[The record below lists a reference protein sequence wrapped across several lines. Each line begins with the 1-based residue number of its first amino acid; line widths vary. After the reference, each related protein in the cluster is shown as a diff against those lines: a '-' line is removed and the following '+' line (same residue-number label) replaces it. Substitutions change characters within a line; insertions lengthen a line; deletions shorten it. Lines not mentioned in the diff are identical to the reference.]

1 MVPAIII
8 GVLVLGLVGLSV
20 MLQGRHGHQPDGE
33 FITVDGIQLHYS
45 ITGPESAPVVLVL
58 HGASSHFA
66 ETRLALEDDLTDF
79 RAIWLD
85 RPGLGWSE
93 RPDGYWTPERE
104 AALIAGFIGELD
116 ISSAYLI
123 GQSWGAAISLRALMD
138 HPETFKGAVLVAPA
152 LRAWVG
158 ESAYYNALSN
168 WPVVGPVF
176 TRLIVP
182 IVGPSQLPGGV
193 ASSFHPEPVPERYI
207 EDTKLARVLDAG
219 PWRANAADMADVNL
233 HLAAQE
239 ERYHEVSQPV
249 ILLAG
254 PDDTVVFTHRHA
266 EPVAQTVQNGEL
278 RLIEGAGHNL
288 HHWHGDAVRQALSDV
303 LARAESDVQN

>member
-1 MVPAIII
+1 MMATIFIV
-8 GVLVLGLVGLSV
+8 VLVLGLAALSIS
-20 MLQGRHGHQPDGE
+20 LQGRHGHQPDGE
-33 FITVDGIQLHYS
+33 FITVDGTQLHYS
-45 ITGPESAPVVLVL
+45 ITGPEDAPVVLVL

-66 ETRLALEDDLTDF
+66 ETKLALEDDLNGF

-93 RPDGYWTPERE
+93 RPSGYWTPERE
-104 AALIAGFIGELD
+104 AVLIENFLHALD
-116 ISSAYLI
+116 IQSTYLI
-123 GQSWGAAISLRALMD
+123 GQSWGAAISMRALMD

-158 ESAYYNALSN
+158 DSAYYNALSN
-168 WPVVGPVF
+168 WPVIGPIF

-193 ASSFHPEPVPERYI
+193 ASSFHPEPVPENYI
-207 EDTKLARVLDAG
+207 THAKLARVLDAG

-239 ERYHEVSQPV
+239 ERYHEIAQPI

-266 EPVAQTVQNGEL
+266 KPVSETVQNGEL
-278 RLIEGAGHNL
+278 RLIDGAGHNL
-288 HHWHGDAVRQALSDV
+288 HHYHGAAVAEALETV
-303 LARAESDVQN
+303 IHRAESDV